1 MTTAHADPATRSRT
15 PTRTPET
22 TSAPGFRVDRPTV
35 SDGPGLWRIARDAKT
50 LDVNSPYSYLLW
62 CRDFA
67 GTSAVARNTDG
78 RPVGFVTGYLRPD
91 APGTLLIWQIAVD
104 ASVRGQGVA
113 GSLLDHLA
121 ERVAAEHGLD
131 VVETTIS
138 PGNTASERLF
148 AAFAQRH
155 GARVTRK
162 VLFAA
167 EHFPDDAGHHD
178 AEVLHRVAPLSGR

>member
-1 MTTAHADPATRSRT
+1 MTTAPADPATRSRT
-15 PTRTPET
+15 PAPT
-22 TSAPGFRVDRPTV
+22 TAPRIRVDRPTLA
-35 SDGPGLWRIARDAKT
+35 DGPELWRLAREAET

-67 GTSAVARNTDG
+67 ATSAVARDAAG

-91 APGTLLIWQIAVD
+91 APATLLIWQIAVD

-113 GSLLDHLA
+113 GILLDQLTA
-121 ERVAAEHGLD
+121 RVAAEHRIDGL
-131 VVETTIS
+131 ETTIS

-148 AAFAQRH
+148 ASYAERH

-162 VLFAA
+162 VLFDE
-167 EHFPDDAGHHD
+167 EHFPGGAGHHE
-178 AEVLHRVAPLSGR
+178 AEVLHRIAPLS